1 MDISG
6 VLKGAGAYSA
16 YKYLKDR
23 DWPGEI
29 QQSVLDRLG
38 LEKRGSSTVV
48 SIFGGLGFFALGIL
62 VGSALGV
69 IFAPMPGSEGRSTFK
84 QQGVRGVVDKARSSM
99 PSAVPSA

>member
-23 DWPGEI
+23 DWSGDFR
-29 QQSVLDRLG
+29 QSMLDRFG
-38 LEKRGSSTVV
+38 LERRGSNTAAY
-48 SIFGGLGFFALGIL
+48 IFGGLGFLALGVL

-69 IFAPMPGSEGRSTFK
+69 IFAPMPGSEVRSTFK
-84 QQGVRGVVDKARSSM
+84 QQGVRGVVDRARASM
-99 PSAVPSA
+99 PSAMPSA